1 MTAPA
6 DLVEKGEPLDAAR
19 AAMVL
24 LHGRGAT
31 PEDIYLD
38 CAGLLGE
45 PAFAFLAPRAAA
57 GAWYPQPFTAPLD
70 SNEPWLSQA
79 LDTVDALLRRIEET
93 VPIERVVLLGFS
105 QGGCLALEYAA
116 RRARRYGAVVGFS
129 AALIGPP
136 DRPRKYEGSL
146 AGTPMFLGCSDRDP
160 YIAADLVTRSAAVLS
175 GLEGEVDLRFY
186 PGMGHIVSADEI
198 ARVRRLMAALTR
210 HKEEIKTWQ

>member
-1 MTAPA
+1 LTAVA
-6 DLVEKGEPLDAAR
+6 DVVEKGEPLEAAR

-45 PAFAFLAPRAAA
+45 PGFAFLAPRAAG
-57 GAWYPQPFTAPLD
+57 GAWYPQPFTAPLE

-79 LDTVDALLRRIEET
+79 LATIDTLLRRIEEI
-93 VPIERVVLLGFS
+93 VPIEQQILLGFS

-136 DRPRKYEGSL
+136 DLPRRYEGSL
-146 AGTPMFLGCSDRDP
+146 AGTPVFLGCSDHDP
-160 YIAADLVTRSAAVLS
+160 YVAADLVTESAAVVGRL
-175 GLEGEVDLRFY
+175 GGEVDLRFY
-186 PGMGHIVSADEI
+186 SGMGHIVSADEI
-198 ARVRRLMAALTR
+198 ARVRRLMSALTR
-210 HKEEIKTWQ
+210 RKEEIKAWQ

>member
-1 MTAPA
+1 LTAL
-6 DLVEKGEPLDAAR
+6 DDVVEKGESLEAAG

-45 PAFAFLAPRAAA
+45 AGFAFLAPRAAG
-57 GAWYPQPFTAPLD
+57 GAWYPQPFTAPLE
-70 SNEPWLSQA
+70 SNEPWLSRA
-79 LDTVDALLRRIEET
+79 LATIDGFIGRIEET
-93 VPIERVVLLGFS
+93 VPVERVVLLGFS

-136 DRPRKYEGSL
+136 DLPRTYEGSL
-146 AGTPMFLGCSDRDP
+146 GGTPVFLGCSDRDP
-160 YIAADLVTRSAAVLS
+160 YVAADLVTRSAAVLR
-175 GLEGEVDLRFY
+175 GLGAEIDLRFY
-186 PGMGHIVSADEI
+186 SGMGHIVNADEI
-198 ARVRRLMAALTR
+198 GRVRRLMEALTR